1 MRLTNPL
8 LPNEVGRTALLAF
21 LLFTNTLVLEASDV
35 IATSG
40 FVSNVGVDQILVV
53 WAAVMLITMLTAS
66 AYSIFVDRVQRGRFA
81 VLLFFGTS
89 LIHLGVY
96 FLFTAQLPSFFT
108 YGLLSIIIEQQWALL
123 PMIVWA
129 LASDMFTV
137 AAAKRVFPL
146 LSTVVII
153 GKVVGNGIAAALGEW
168 LAQASYTLL
177 IFNSGLL
184 LLAAVLLFLVLPR
197 LGTLNQQ
204 RLIPDERLR
213 DQLKEGLDFVQ
224 HVPAYRFLALIMI
237 LMGFC
242 LNTIQYQF
250 LVDVATTYTDP
261 GQLQAFYGIFKLA
274 SVPVML
280 LVQSTV
286 TPWLLQHTSFKTIF
300 AWMPG
305 STFLA
310 LLLTCFWLSPTG
322 GLLVTGA
329 IVGNYL
335 MRVVVSSIDQPA
347 RQAFQGLVPDQR
359 RGRVSALMGGFLYQ
373 GGSVLS
379 CLVVGGLLLG
389 VQAGWFLGEMGRVL
403 YTGVALIC
411 ALAALVLV
419 YYLYRSYD
427 ASMLNWRLKRRQH
440 GKSVLDQL
448 KF

>member
-300 AWMPG
+300 AWM
-305 STFLA
+305 
-310 LLLTCFWLSPTG
+310 
-322 GLLVTGA
+322 
-329 IVGNYL
+329 
-335 MRVVVSSIDQPA
+335 
-347 RQAFQGLVPDQR
+347 R
-359 RGRVSALMGGFLYQ
+359 RCR
-373 GGSVLS
+373 
-379 CLVVGGLLLG
+379 
-389 VQAGWFLGEMGRVL
+389 
-403 YTGVALIC
+403 
-411 ALAALVLV
+411 
-419 YYLYRSYD
+419 
-427 ASMLNWRLKRRQH
+427 
-440 GKSVLDQL
+440 
-448 KF
+448 